1 MTVLCPVQCQS
12 INSHVEKN
20 AWDFQCHVI
29 NGITEVNW
37 QTVPQS
43 QQETLKH
50 AFEWSFSK

>member
-1 MTVLCPVQCQS
+1 MLTKK
-12 INSHVEKN
+12 KN

-29 NGITEVNW
+29 SGITEVNW

-50 AFEWSFSK
+50 AEVTRKNYLKLF